1 MDRVRVGVIGAGV
14 VGLSTALC
22 VAETLPNCSVTV
34 IAEKFSPHT
43 TSDVAAGILSP
54 HLNTVTPVESLRR
67 WFAETFAHV
76 YSIARSTEAPDAG
89 VQIVSGWEIF
99 KQPPEERIPFW
110 SDIVLAFHVMSDS
123 ELKRFPET
131 TFGWMYT
138 TLLCEC
144 LLYLPWLEKRL
155 KEAGVQMESGKVT
168 DLWELEGKYEVV
180 VNCAGLG
187 AGPLAGDPLL
197 YPVRGQVH
205 KVHAPWL
212 KHFVRRG
219 DGSAYIYPG
228 LTGVTLGGT
237 WQAGDWRLDP
247 DAGDERSILATCSV
261 YEPSLARC
269 RRLGDAGV
277 GLRPTRRGLRLD
289 RERLE
294 RGGRSMRVVHNYGH
308 GGAGVSLHW
317 GMAREAARLVKEAV
331 AQIRPQPTHTTS
343 KL

>member
-1 MDRVRVGVIGAGV
+1 MFAQQVCMDRVRVGVIGAGV

-67 WFAETFAHV
+67 WFAETFAHI

-89 VQIVSGWEIF
+89 VQILSGWEIF

-144 LLYLPWLEKRL
+144 LLYLPWLEKRNDQRTRSCCGNPPMEDVARDGRSL
-155 KEAGVQMESGKVT
+155 MEDTRVETKEE
-168 DLWELEGKYEVV
+168 
-180 VNCAGLG
+180 
-187 AGPLAGDPLL
+187 LAGCTEDRDVWG
-197 YPVRGQVH
+197 VRH
-205 KVHAPWL
+205 RA
-212 KHFVRRG
+212 RRKPA
-219 DGSAYIYPG
+219 SP
-228 LTGVTLGGT
+228 
-237 WQAGDWRLDP
+237 RLSKTSTT
-247 DAGDERSILATCSV
+247 A
-261 YEPSLARC
+261 SLMSS
-269 RRLGDAGV
+269 
-277 GLRPTRRGLRLD
+277 T
-289 RERLE
+289 
-294 RGGRSMRVVHNYGH
+294 
-308 GGAGVSLHW
+308 
-317 GMAREAARLVKEAV
+317 
-331 AQIRPQPTHTTS
+331 I
-343 KL
+343 